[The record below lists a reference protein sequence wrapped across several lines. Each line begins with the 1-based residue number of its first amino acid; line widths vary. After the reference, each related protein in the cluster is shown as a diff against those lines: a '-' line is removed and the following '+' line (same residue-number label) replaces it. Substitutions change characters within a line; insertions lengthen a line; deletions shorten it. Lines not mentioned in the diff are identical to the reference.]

1 MKKMK
6 FFVYLAAIVA
16 VTSAFATRQDN
27 PCFLATQYHWNGSMY
42 LPAGV
47 YGEDFD
53 CDYEP
58 SVTCTYWRPNPITQ
72 PNVYQGCRLGFF
84 NEFGARKANNTK
96 AK

>member
-16 VTSAFATRQDN
+16 VTSAFATRQDS
-27 PCFLATQYHWNGSMY
+27 PCYFSTQYYWDGVSY
-42 LPAGV
+42 QLAGI
-47 YGEDFD
+47 YGQDFD

-58 SVTCTYWRPNPITQ
+58 SITCTYYRPNPVTQ
-72 PNVYQGCRLGFF
+72 PNSYAACRLGLFI
-84 NEFGARKANNTK
+84 ELGARKASNTK